1 MALTRGSPESRRA
14 LGARLRSAR
23 KAANLTLK
31 ELAARVGVRPG
42 TVVSWESGQ
51 RQPSVEQLAAFAQA
65 CGADVAWLVTGRSPE
80 TALAEQLRKL
90 AAEVS
95 SLSAA
100 LDRWAAERPPAYW
113 GSPTELDSVV
123 DEAVEEAFR
132 QLRSVRNAPESELR
146 AALSQALRKRLGG
159 RV

>member
-1 MALTRGSPESRRA
+1 
-14 LGARLRSAR
+14 
-23 KAANLTLK
+23 
-31 ELAARVGVRPG
+31 
-42 TVVSWESGQ
+42 
-51 RQPSVEQLAAFAQA
+51 
-65 CGADVAWLVTGRSPE
+65 WLVTGRSPE